1 MAFNTLELKNMKL
14 DSDDNFDGD
23 DPETYVT
30 LMTSRDR
37 FKQCKACKKK
47 ISQELI
53 SVAWHSTT
61 WWDCC
66 VSDDERKEIETF
78 LVDGNYHQD
87 IYSNF
92 LIFQIPSWN

>member
-30 LMTSRDR
+30 LMTSCDR

-47 ISQELI
+47 NKPRINICSMTFNNMVGLLRFRRWEKRNRNI
-53 SVAWHSTT
+53 FG
-61 WWDCC
+61 WW
-66 VSDDERKEIETF
+66 K
-78 LVDGNYHQD
+78 L
-87 IYSNF
+87 
-92 LIFQIPSWN
+92 PSGHL